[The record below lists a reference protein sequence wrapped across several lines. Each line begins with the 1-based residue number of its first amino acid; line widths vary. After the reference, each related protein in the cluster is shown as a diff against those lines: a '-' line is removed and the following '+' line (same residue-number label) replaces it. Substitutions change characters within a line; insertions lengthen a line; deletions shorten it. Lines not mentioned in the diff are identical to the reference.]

1 MDSVGGEHEVI
12 SGKRRPS
19 RKGGGG
25 RRMATDGDGSYID
38 GIVMATAVTSGS
50 YLQIQCRDLAGPG
63 NFCI

>member
-19 RKGGGG
+19 RKGGG